1 MNSHLLDG
9 HYQIL
14 KVLNQGKKGKTYL
27 VEDAN
32 LPGSQFVIKQLHT
45 PNSNPQGL
53 TILRQLLASQVAT
66 LEKLGQEHDQ
76 IQKLIAYFEEN
87 EEFYVVKEFIPGNP
101 LTDEIIQGQPLT
113 EDQIISLLSEI
124 LTTLVIVHSNGVIHR
139 DIKPE
144 NIIRRESDKKLVL
157 VNFGTVNEA
166 ITNPV
171 ENLEYLPREQVNGN
185 LKYNSDIYALGIVA
199 IAALRGLPAKEISNL
214 QSQKNKLTGEI
225 VWRHKN
231 LQVNKRLAKIINKMV
246 RFDYRKR
253 YQYAT
258 EVLDDLKKLANVED
272 QQKQH
277 DKKLLLVLTG
287 IAGCITLGVGAWQLK
302 LPKPVS
308 DVQQTLYQKGVN
320 KYDAGNYEG
329 AVEDFNQVIEL
340 DPQNAL
346 AYNKRG
352 DAYYRLGDYEQAKA
366 DSSQA
371 ILLNPQDG
379 NAYFD
384 RGFAFYGLEKYKEA
398 IADYTQ
404 AIKLN
409 SENAYP
415 YYGRGLARSQVKDNK
430 GAIGDFSK
438 AIALKPEYTEAYL
451 QRGILRRRLK
461 LRQAAIQDFDQII
474 KIDPSDAKA
483 YYQRA
488 LTQSINKQKNAA
500 IKDYTDAININPKY
514 IEAYLNRGDAY
525 SDLGNKVEATEDYNA
540 ILEIDP
546 KFIPAYIHRGIH
558 LDPKFIPAYIHRG
571 IHRFSFGNYK
581 GAIEDY
587 TEALKLNPNDVAAY
601 NNRGNAYLELGNTKA
616 ANQDYSRAIAI
627 NANNALA
634 YYNRGVIR
642 TKQKNKQGAI
652 ADFRKAAKL
661 FQQQG
666 EKNSYQDA
674 QREIAILQNKSAP
687 APTTRPKSGKREK
700 N

>member
-1 MNSHLLDG
+1 MNSHFLDG
-9 HYQIL
+9 HYRIL
-14 KVLNQGKKGKTYL
+14 KVLNDGEKGKTYL
-27 VEDAN
+27 VEDTN
-32 LPGSQFVIKQLHT
+32 LPGSELLVKQLCP
-45 PNSNPQGL
+45 PNKNSQTL
-53 TILRQLLASQVAT
+53 TILSRLFTSKAAT
-66 LEKLGQEHDQ
+66 LEKLGQENDK
-76 IQKLIAYFEEN
+76 IQKLVAYFEEN
-87 EEFYVVKEFIPGNP
+87 EEFYIVQEFIPGNS
-101 LTDEIIQGQPLT
+101 LSDEIIQGQPLS
-113 EDQIISLLSEI
+113 EDQVISFLSEI
-124 LTTLVIVHSNGVIHR
+124 LEILVIVHSYGVIHR
-139 DIKPE
+139 DIKPA

-157 VNFGTVNEA
+157 VNFVTFNEA
-166 ITNPV
+166 ITNTV
-171 ENLEYLPREQVNGN
+171 DNLEYMPIEQVNGN
-185 LKYNSDIYALGIVA
+185 LKYNSNIYALGIVA
-199 IAALRGLPAKEISNL
+199 IAALLGLTAKEISNL

-225 VWRHKN
+225 VWRPKN
-231 LQVNKRLAKIINKMV
+231 LKVNRKLEKIINKMV

-258 EVLDDLKKLANVED
+258 EVLDDLKKLTNVED

-277 DKKLLLVLTG
+277 DKRLLLVLTG
-287 IAGCITLGVGAWQLK
+287 IAGFIVLGVGAWILQ

-308 DVQQTLYQKGVN
+308 DAQKTLYQQGVN
-320 KYDAGNYEG
+320 KYESGNYEG
-329 AVEDFNQVIEL
+329 AVKDFNQAIEL

-352 DAYYRLGDYEQAKA
+352 DAYYRLGDYEQAQA

-371 ILLNPQDG
+371 ILLNPQDA

-384 RGFAFYGLEKYKEA
+384 RGFAFYGLSKYKEA

-409 SENAYP
+409 SENAYA

-461 LRQAAIQDFDQII
+461 QRLAAIQDFDAII
-474 KIDPSDAKA
+474 KINPSDAKA
-483 YYQRA
+483 YYQRG
-488 LTQSINKQKNAA
+488 LTQFLNKQQYAA
-500 IKDYTDAININPKY
+500 LKDYTDAININPKY
-514 IEAYLNRGDAY
+514 IEAFLNRGDIY
-525 SDLGNKVEATEDYNA
+525 SDLGNKVEATEDYNT

-546 KFIPAYIHRGIH
+546 KFIA
-558 LDPKFIPAYIHRG
+558 AYIHRG

-587 TEALKLNPNDVAAY
+587 TEALKLDTNNVAAY

-634 YYNRGVIR
+634 YYNRGIIR

-652 ADFRKAAKL
+652 ADFKKAANL

-666 EKNSYQDA
+666 ENDSYQDA
-674 QREIAILQNKSAP
+674 QKEIAILQNKSAP
-687 APTTRPKSGKREK
+687 APTTRPKSGKR
-700 N
+700 